1 MSTAVRCTVSRGELT
16 NGRDFAISSGLV
28 TAKPWLE
35 ATLPGLEQQPMGEGK
50 TSEPRDRDA

>member
-50 TSEPRDRDA
+50 TDEPRDRDA